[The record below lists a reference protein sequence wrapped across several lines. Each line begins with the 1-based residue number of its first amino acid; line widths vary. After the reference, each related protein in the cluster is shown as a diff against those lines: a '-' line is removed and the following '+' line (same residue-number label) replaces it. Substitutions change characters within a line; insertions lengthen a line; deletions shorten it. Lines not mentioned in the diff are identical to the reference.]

1 MGFLSSSVALP
12 PSSSAEVSWLLLI
25 TTSKYQLSG
34 CFASILEHLHHLST
48 SLQAAYLQVL
58 LFTNVSSACLV
69 WLPDRAQLPFF
80 TNGAPTSSVTPHL
93 PHAPLP
99 LSHGSFKSSSSANS
113 MACLTL

>member
-12 PSSSAEVSWLLLI
+12 PSSLAEVSWLLLI
-25 TTSKYQLSG
+25 TTTKYQLSS
-34 CFASILEHLHHLST
+34 CFATITEHLHHLST

-69 WLPDRAQLPFF
+69 WSPDRAQLLFF